1 MKQQVE
7 EDTGMVVLAF
17 LDVGFRNITNSRGP
31 IKTPD
36 DVKGLKLRTQN
47 DRYQIAALEALGATC
62 SVISFSELY
71 SSLQQGLVD
80 AQENPIINTYTN
92 KFYEVQDYM
101 TLTRHAYTCTIL
113 AISRESL
120 DKLTPEQQQL
130 VLDAGKVAQDTAR
143 EKLVEVE
150 DDYLEKLSKEMEIY
164 DPTQEELEAFQK
176 VAMTSWDI
184 IEQDMGSEKFNEIVN
199 AAQEI
204 ADSLK

>member
-1 MKQQVE
+1 M
-7 EDTGMVVLAF
+7 
-17 LDVGFRNITNSRGP
+17 
-31 IKTPD
+31 
-36 DVKGLKLRTQN
+36 
-47 DRYQIAALEALGATC
+47 
-62 SVISFSELY
+62 Y

>member
-1 MKQQVE
+1 MHGGSG
-7 EDTGMVVLAF
+7 TYLTH
-17 LDVGFRNITNSRGP
+17 RPCS
-31 IKTPD
+31 
-36 DVKGLKLRTQN
+36 
-47 DRYQIAALEALGATC
+47 LG
-62 SVISFSELY
+62 
-71 SSLQQGLVD
+71 VD
-80 AQENPIINTYTN
+80 AQEDPIINTYTN

-150 DDYLEKLSKEMEIY
+150 DDYLEKLGKEMEIY

-184 IEQDMGSEKFNEIVN
+184 IEQDMGSEKFNEI
-199 AAQEI
+199 
-204 ADSLK
+204 

>member
-1 MKQQVE
+1 M
-7 EDTGMVVLAF
+7 
-17 LDVGFRNITNSRGP
+17 
-31 IKTPD
+31 
-36 DVKGLKLRTQN
+36 
-47 DRYQIAALEALGATC
+47 
-62 SVISFSELY
+62 
-71 SSLQQGLVD
+71 VD

-130 VLDAGKVAQDTAR
+130 VLDAGKVAQNTAR

>member
-1 MKQQVE
+1 
-7 EDTGMVVLAF
+7 
-17 LDVGFRNITNSRGP
+17 
-31 IKTPD
+31 
-36 DVKGLKLRTQN
+36 
-47 DRYQIAALEALGATC
+47 
-62 SVISFSELY
+62 
-71 SSLQQGLVD
+71 
-80 AQENPIINTYTN
+80 
-92 KFYEVQDYM
+92 M

-150 DDYLEKLSKEMEIY
+150 DDYLEKLGKEMEIY